1 MQASEKTK
9 RRVSRENNSVFSSG
23 YEIVYKDSSLLYNCH
38 VAPVEYMYTTQEIQ
52 TQLFS
57 LKPALLSSPADK
69 EEKTKK

>member
-1 MQASEKTK
+1 MKITRIAVLVGVQ
-9 RRVSRENNSVFSSG
+9 R
-23 YEIVYKDSSLLYNCH
+23 SSLFYYCH